1 MKCLLFFQDQTDHIL
16 PKSYIRN
23 IMVKNAYSLLSI
35 HFLLKGNKGDRYL
48 HFFATILF
56 VTFLSAKLLIYR

>member
-35 HFLLKGNKGDRYL
+35 HFLLKGNKGDIFSVIFICYP
-48 HFFATILF
+48 FCYF
-56 VTFLSAKLLIYR
+56 